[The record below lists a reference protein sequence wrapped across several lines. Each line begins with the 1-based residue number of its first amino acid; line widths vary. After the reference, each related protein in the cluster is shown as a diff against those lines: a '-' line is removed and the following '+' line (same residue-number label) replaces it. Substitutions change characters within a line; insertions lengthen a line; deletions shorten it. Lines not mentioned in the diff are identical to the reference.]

1 MEEVDV
7 NIKNDDIY
15 VSMGLVKFVAKKYE
29 DDFRSG
35 KLYMKNLQYYIDE
48 ERRSGLKGIGDVN
61 EGSLVL
67 NEVQGLIKDAETGKL
82 IAEFD
87 AEKTTL
93 SSNNLLKSPVLCLY
107 TIDSTIFKITNRTDT
122 SMDLEMNITEEQL
135 KLLTSAFGD
144 NLLFINGREF
154 KRRVEKTCEEQGL
167 ELCHKK
173 VEYEDYSIN
182 HVDRISKMQN
192 IFSEDMVFFKDKHF
206 QYQNEYRF
214 IIKNKFVD
222 DHFYLDVGDL
232 SDVIIDEIDFK
243 KLFNNKMV
251 FELRRQNN

>member
-15 VSMGLVKFVAKKYE
+15 VSMGLVKFVAKQYE
-29 DDFRSG
+29 DDFRNG

-87 AEKTTL
+87 AEQTTL

-135 KLLTSAFGD
+135 KLLTSVFGD
-144 NLLFINGREF
+144 NLLFIDGAEF
-154 KRRVEKTCEEQGL
+154 KRRVKKACEQQGL
-167 ELCHKK
+167 ELQHGK
-173 VEYEDYSIN
+173 VKYKDYSIN
-182 HVDRISKMQN
+182 HVDRIEKMQN
-192 IFSEDMVFFKDKHF
+192 IFSTDMVFFKDKHF

-214 IIKNKFVD
+214 IIKNKIVD
-222 DHFYLDVGDL
+222 DHFCLDVGDL
-232 SDVIIDEIDFK
+232 SDIITDAIDFK
-243 KLFNNKMV
+243 KLFNNEMA
-251 FELRRQNN
+251 FEVRFGK